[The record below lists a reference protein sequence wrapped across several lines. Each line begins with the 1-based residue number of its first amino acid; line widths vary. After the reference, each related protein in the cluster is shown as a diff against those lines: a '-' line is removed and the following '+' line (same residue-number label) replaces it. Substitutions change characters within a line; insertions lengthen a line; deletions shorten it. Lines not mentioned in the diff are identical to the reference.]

1 MSAYPVP
8 ANEALRNDAVR
19 RYAILDTAPEIPFD
33 DVGELA
39 ARICQC
45 PVSYVAFAEHDRLWF
60 KAKYG
65 LPPDMTGCPR
75 DIAFCQVTI
84 CGTEMVLSPDLT
96 TDPRFRDFHFVVNEP
111 HLKFYCG
118 VPLINP
124 EGYALGTLCVM
135 DFQPHDLALDDQESL
150 RRLAR
155 QLVGQLELR
164 RKLIEIDETMAELE
178 QARQS
183 IADAKARA
191 DELLANILPAS
202 IAAELTEHGK
212 VAPRHFSEATIMFT
226 DFRDFT
232 GLTERTEPAML
243 VGLLDQY
250 FSAFDEIVARH
261 GLEKIKTIG
270 DAYMAVAGVPE
281 PSRHHTL
288 DACLAALE
296 MQDAVARFRAQR
308 EKLRLPALDLRI
320 GLHSGPVMAGVVGQ
334 RKFTYDIWG
343 DAVNVA
349 ARLEAAS
356 EPNRINV
363 SEQVLNRVRTQFEA
377 TARGKLEVRNKAP
390 VPMFFLDRLK
400 PEFSADASGRRPN
413 ERLTAERD
421 SPASGSHGWGLP
433 PAGR

>member
-111 HLKFYCG
+111 HL
-118 VPLINP
+118 
-124 EGYALGTLCVM
+124 
-135 DFQPHDLALDDQESL
+135 ALDDQESL

-202 IAAELTEHGK
+202 IAAELTENVK
-212 VAPRHFSEATIMFT
+212 VSPRHFSEATILFT

-232 GLTERTEPAML
+232 GLAERTEPAML

-261 GLEKIKTIG
+261 
-270 DAYMAVAGVPE
+270 
-281 PSRHHTL
+281 
-288 DACLAALE
+288 
-296 MQDAVARFRAQR
+296 
-308 EKLRLPALDLRI
+308 
-320 GLHSGPVMAGVVGQ
+320 
-334 RKFTYDIWG
+334 
-343 DAVNVA
+343 
-349 ARLEAAS
+349 RLE
-356 EPNRINV
+356 
-363 SEQVLNRVRTQFEA
+363 
-377 TARGKLEVRNKAP
+377 
-390 VPMFFLDRLK
+390 
-400 PEFSADASGRRPN
+400 
-413 ERLTAERD
+413 
-421 SPASGSHGWGLP
+421 
-433 PAGR
+433 